1 MGKNAGGAGRRGSS
15 PDLWRLQA
23 PGLVASGVAGEVL
36 RDGLRADV
44 LAVGEFRHRVR
55 VEPEAAEVV
64 REIPGAALRQPRH
77 GRAPQAPVLALEA
90 AVRSDARRVGKAWV
104 STCRLRGSQYHNKK
118 KEK

>member
-23 PGLVASGVAGEVL
+23 PGLVDSGVAGEVL

-64 REIPGAALRQPRH
+64 REIHGAALRQPRH
-77 GRAPQAPVLALEA
+77 GRAQQAHVLALDVE
-90 AVRSDARRVGKAWV
+90 VV
-104 STCRLRGSQYHNKK
+104 STGGRSEEHTSELQSLIR
-118 KEK
+118 